1 MAILHSRFRRCIF
14 AKRMP
19 LTGGMTFSVEIGAGH
34 PSLMVLTLLML
45 NLSFSA
51 VHLGNVC
58 RSSTMEILF

>member
-1 MAILHSRFRRCIF
+1 MGGALHEAVTTWACPVASQII
-14 AKRMP
+14 P
-19 LTGGMTFSVEIGAGH
+19 AGH

-58 RSSTMEILF
+58 RNSTMEVPNF